1 MSVAVILVAAGH
13 GERLGAGI
21 PKALVHL
28 AGVTLLEH
36 AIARAIGTNDLKQ
49 LVITATP
56 GHQDEFFAIAHP
68 LVPTEIELTIVPGG
82 ETRQQS
88 IAIAITEV
96 EAECDVVLVHDA
108 ARALTPTEVFD
119 RVVNEVR
126 ATGFGVVPV
135 ISVHDTIKRADGN
148 SVLETVDRST
158 LRAAQT
164 PQGFPA
170 KLIRESYAKVSEDH
184 TDDAALFQNFGH
196 RVLSV
201 LGDSMAMKITTKD
214 DLLLASHLVG
224 GEQRT
229 GIGTDTHRFSDD
241 ASKPLYLGTII
252 WEGERAL
259 EGHSDGDALSHA
271 IVDALLSAAGLG
283 DIGSNFGVDR
293 PEFAGANGRVFL
305 EGALA
310 KIHEAGFSVVN
321 VSAQIIG
328 DRPKVAPMRERVQQA
343 LTEIL
348 HAPVTIS
355 ATTTDGLGFL
365 GNAEGVAVVA
375 SALIQRKD

>member
-36 AIARAIGTNDLKQ
+36 AISRAVGTKDLHQ
-49 LVITATP
+49 LLITATQ
-56 GHQDEFFAIAHP
+56 GHEKEFEAIATKLIP
-68 LVPTEIELTIVPGG
+68 VGISLSVVTGG
-82 ETRQQS
+82 DTRQQS
-88 IAIAITEV
+88 IKKAIAEV
-96 EAECDVVLVHDA
+96 DQVCDVVLVHDA

-119 RVVNEVR
+119 RVVREVR
-126 ATGFGVVPV
+126 ETGFGVVPV
-135 ISVHDTIKRADGN
+135 IAVHDTIKRAEGKE
-148 SVLETVDRST
+148 VLETVDRNS

-170 KLIRESYAKVSEDH
+170 NLIRASYESVAADH
-184 TDDAALFQNFGH
+184 TDDAALFQNLGH

-201 LGDSMAMKITTKD
+201 AGDSMAMKITTKD
-214 DLLLASHLVG
+214 DLHLASHLVG
-224 GEQRT
+224 GVQRT

-241 ASKPLYLGTII
+241 PTKPLYLGTIV

-305 EGALA
+305 EGALQ
-310 KIHEAGFSVVN
+310 KIGEAGFSVIN

-328 DRPKVAPMRERVQQA
+328 DRPKVSPMREQVQQA
-343 LTEIL
+343 LTAIL
-348 HAPVTIS
+348 HAPVSIS
-355 ATTTDGLGFL
+355 ATTTDGLGYL
-365 GNAEGVAVVA
+365 GNSEGVAVVA